1 MSKRVLKIIAE
12 AMKSMGIEYDFLT
25 YKKKPIVYPY
35 FVGTYSEPEP
45 LTEDGLQEATF
56 TLDGFSRGAHIALE
70 DAKERIEQYFDRI
83 EGHTTVADDGSV
95 AVVFY
100 AGALP
105 VDTGDAEL
113 KRIQIN
119 LHVKEWKVN

>member
-1 MSKRVLKIIAE
+1 MSKLVLKTISN

-35 FVGTYSEPEP
+35 FVGTYTETEPT
-45 LTEDGLQEATF
+45 TEDGLQETTF
-56 TLDGFSRGAHIALE
+56 VLDGFSRGEFLALE
-70 DAKERIEQYFDRI
+70 DAKERIEQYFDRVT
-83 EGHTTVADDGSV
+83 GYTAVADNGSV

-100 AGALP
+100 AGSFP

>member
-1 MSKRVLKIIAE
+1 MSKHVLKTISN

-35 FVGTYSEPEP
+35 FVGTYTETEPT
-45 LTEDGLQEATF
+45 TEDGLQETTF
-56 TLDGFSRGAHIALE
+56 VLDGFSRGEFLALE
-70 DAKERIEQYFDRI
+70 DAKERIEQYFDRVT
-83 EGHTTVADDGSV
+83 GYTAVADNGSV
-95 AVVFY
+95 AAVFY
-100 AGALP
+100 AGSFP